1 MHWSGPWAVVA
12 RSLGASE
19 RLAGS
24 ACGKRQRG
32 LPLNA
37 IVSHHLESGRVG
49 SIASSS
55 TALEYPVATVGDN
68 LPALNRLRCSVCVA
82 SSSPSRGLR
91 RKSKCDAPSSHPCS
105 GPVHTAVGAC
115 QTFGI
120 VVPGKENDG

>member
-55 TALEYPVATVGDN
+55 TALEYPVATVGDHF
-68 LPALNRLRCSVCVA
+68 PALNRLRRSVCVA
-82 SSSPSRGLR
+82 SSSPRPRLVGNRNALHRPPTLVRRQFTQRVGRVKILASWCLR
-91 RKSKCDAPSSHPCS
+91 K
-105 GPVHTAVGAC
+105 
-115 QTFGI
+115 QI
-120 VVPGKENDG
+120 